1 MSLDEINATPFRRL
15 LCACCGMET
24 LHLKNRCIQCR
35 TLVVFPSEQATVKLS
50 KKARKLVMLMDEKHT
65 RKRAKKNHK
74 LARA

>member
-35 TLVVFPSEQATVKLS
+35 TLVVFPSEQTTVKLS
-50 KKARKLVMLMDEKHT
+50 KNARRVLMALDEKPK
-65 RKRAKKNHK
+65 KRRRTKIA
-74 LARA
+74 AATYR